1 MKIFEALNEMRRGK
15 IARCKHSY
23 FALDEDG
30 CLIRIFKDGSVK
42 GIATITGD
50 MFATDD
56 WEVMT
61 KEELTKEK
69 IKWTMS

>member
-1 MKIFEALNEMRRGK
+1 MRIYEALNHLRVGK

-23 FALDEDG
+23 FMLDEDG
-30 CLIRIFKDGSVK
+30 CLIRITKSGAVV

-50 MFATDD
+50 VFATDD

-69 IKWTMS
+69 LRWTMS